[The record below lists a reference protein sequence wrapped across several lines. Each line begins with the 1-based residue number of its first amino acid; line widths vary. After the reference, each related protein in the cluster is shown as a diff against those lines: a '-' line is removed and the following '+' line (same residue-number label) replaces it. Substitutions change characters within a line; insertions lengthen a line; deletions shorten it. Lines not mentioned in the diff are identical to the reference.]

1 MILRYIKGI
10 LLLIALSLSTA
21 FTAQPSNDTNF
32 VCLEAKKV
40 DFLVEWYL
48 RAQSL
53 MVDTNI
59 MAMENRGCD
68 AIIEQKD
75 NQISDLGDVIILKDT
90 IANKQR
96 VSYLDLYDKYS
107 KKEKK
112 LKLFKN
118 TTTIF
123 GSISIILFAI
133 LVFIVK

>member
-1 MILRYIKGI
+1 M
-10 LLLIALSLSTA
+10 
-21 FTAQPSNDTNF
+21 
-32 VCLEAKKV
+32 AK
-40 DFLVEWYL
+40 
-48 RAQSL
+48 
-53 MVDTNI
+53 
-59 MAMENRGCD
+59 ENRGCD

-90 IANKQR
+90 IINKNR